1 MLNSQTQ
8 SNQLQSNQLQSNQTQ
23 SNQLQITQNN
33 YDDDTLSQLPYSE
46 WSPDHEKI
54 LVEWAD
60 KAMCYRWLHAKSHTI
75 FSKKNAWYTI
85 PVIIISTLTGTAN
98 FAQERVPIEY
108 RSYFAIIIGAFSILA
123 GIITT
128 IQQFLKITQLNEA
141 HRVSSI
147 AWDKFYRN
155 IKTEL
160 AKHPTERIPVLQ
172 MLKMCKEEFDR
183 LIETSPSILDEV
195 IETFKHTFEGVETFK
210 GVAKPEICD
219 VMIGTNNY
227 RNPWYTDENKN
238 KELKIIMERKN
249 NSSNEQKKQ
258 HELLLKTV
266 MDFKQNFINLNNR
279 DPLDTEIITNLKDTI
294 EMTALLKIIEDDKLK
309 NQNIV

>member
-1 MLNSQTQ
+1 MNNQ
-8 SNQLQSNQLQSNQTQ
+8 SNLQNNIQNNQTQ
-23 SNQLQITQNN
+23 NVDSNANSESELMFA
-33 YDDDTLSQLPYSE
+33 E

-60 KAMCYRWLHAKSHTI
+60 KAMCYRWLHAKSHSL

-98 FAQERVPIEY
+98 FAQNRVPIEY
-108 RSYFAIIIGAFSILA
+108 QAYFAIIVGAFSILA

-160 AKHPTERIPVLQ
+160 AKHPSERIQVLH

-183 LIETSPSILDEV
+183 LMETSPPILDEV
-195 IETFKHTFEGVETFK
+195 TDEFKKTFQNNDAFK
-210 GVAKPEICD
+210 NIAKPEICD
-219 VMIGTNNY
+219 VMIGTNDY
-227 RNPWYTDENKN
+227 RNPWYTDENKL
-238 KELKIIMERKN
+238 KELKLITERKN
-249 NSSNEQKKQ
+249 NSSDEQKKQ
-258 HELLLKTV
+258 YQTNVKIV
-266 MDFKQNFINLNNR
+266 SDFKRSFSTLNNR
-279 DPLDTEIITNLKDTI
+279 EPLDNEIINNLKDVIELSLLKKIIDEQRLNI
-294 EMTALLKIIEDDKLK
+294 EMLAINKDFSV
-309 NQNIV
+309 IV

>member
-1 MLNSQTQ
+1 MQN
-8 SNQLQSNQLQSNQTQ
+8 NQIQHNQIQHNQTQ
-23 SNQLQITQNN
+23 SQNN
-33 YDDDTLSQLPYSE
+33 TENDSSSTLPYSE

-85 PVIIISTLTGTAN
+85 PVIVISTLTGTAN
-98 FAQERVPIEY
+98 FAQERVPLEY
-108 RSYFAIIIGAFSILA
+108 RSYFAIIVGAFSILA

-183 LIETSPSILDEV
+183 LMETSPQILDEV
-195 IETFKHTFEGVETFK
+195 ITKFKITFEGVEAFK
-210 GVAKPEICD
+210 DIAKPEICD
-219 VMIGTNNY
+219 VMIGTNDY
-227 RNPWYTDENKN
+227 RNPWYTDENKT

-258 HELLLKTV
+258 HELLLKTISE
-266 MDFKQNFINLNNR
+266 FKQNFISLNNR

-294 EMTALLKIIEDDKLK
+294 EMTTLLKLIEEDKLK
-309 NQNIV
+309 NENIV